1 MIIASTY
8 LRSSQ
13 WNGLSTRHTLAT
25 MKDGELVQAALNA
38 TGMTQSEM
46 ARRLAAADIPM
57 SPDKL
62 NKTIAGTRRLKV
74 PEADAIRKML
84 DAAEIGE
91 SEGNSRSA
99 AKVQVP
105 EYDVRASAG
114 PGAIADEENI
124 RDRWSFS
131 RDYLAS
137 IGVLGHELG
146 VIEVIGDSM
155 SETLHSGDRILVDMS
170 DRNPA
175 RPGVFVVWDS
185 DATVVKRLE
194 KIPASDPAILVLIS
208 DNKNHRTYE
217 VPAELVNVVGRVV
230 WFARRL

>member
-1 MIIASTY
+1 
-8 LRSSQ
+8 
-13 WNGLSTRHTLAT
+13 
-25 MKDGELVQAALNA
+25 MKDAKLVEAVLDA
-38 TGMTQSEM
+38 TSMTQTAL
-46 ARRLAAADIPM
+46 ARRLSEADVPM

-74 PEADAIRKML
+74 AEADALRQIL
-84 DAAEIGE
+84 EAASNGA
-91 SEGNSRSA
+91 SETAPPAERIA
-99 AKVQVP
+99 IP

-114 PGAIADEENI
+114 PGAIADVENI

-131 RDYLAS
+131 RDYLSS
-137 IGVLGHELG
+137 IGVLGHELA

-155 SETLHSGDRILVDMS
+155 SDTLHSGDRILVDMS

-175 RPGVFVVWDS
+175 RPGVFVLWDS

-194 KIPASDPAILVLIS
+194 KIPASDPATLVLIS
-208 DNKNHRTYE
+208 DNPNHRTYE
-217 VPAELVNVVGRVV
+217 VPAEMVNVVGRVV

>member
-1 MIIASTY
+1 MIIASPF
-8 LRSSQ
+8 LRQSQ
-13 WNGLSTRHTLAT
+13 WHASVAGHTLAA
-25 MKDGELVQAALNA
+25 MKDSELVEAALEA
-38 TGMTQSEM
+38 TGMSQTEM
-46 ARRLAAADIPM
+46 ARRLSAADVPM

-74 PEADAIRKML
+74 AEADAIRRIL
-84 DAAEIGE
+84 
-91 SEGNSRSA
+91 SA
-99 AKVQVP
+99 ASNGEMEATALTDHVAIP

-114 PGAIADEENI
+114 PGAIADEENL

-137 IGVLGHELG
+137 IGVLGHELA

-155 SETLHSGDRILVDMS
+155 GETLHSGDRILVDMS

-175 RPGVFVVWDS
+175 RPGVFVLWDS

-194 KIPASDPAILVLIS
+194 KIPASDPAKLVLIS
-208 DNKNHRTYE
+208 DNPNHRSYE